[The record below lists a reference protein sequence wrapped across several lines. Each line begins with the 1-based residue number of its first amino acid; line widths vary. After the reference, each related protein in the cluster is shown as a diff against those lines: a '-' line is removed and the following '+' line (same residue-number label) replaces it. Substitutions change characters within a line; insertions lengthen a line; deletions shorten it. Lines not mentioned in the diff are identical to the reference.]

1 MTTPE
6 LQLVQ
11 TPVSSLRMDK
21 VADINVI
28 FSLDYMVLKAG
39 AGAAADASQDLHSA
53 VCTQQTQPASQPGPT
68 CHGGQG
74 RPRQV
79 CKCLP

>member
-21 VADINVI
+21 VADIHVI

-53 VCTQQTQPASQPGPT
+53 NTASLPARTYMPWGS
-68 CHGGQG
+68 GQAEAG
-74 RPRQV
+74 LQV
-79 CKCLP
+79 PSLMS